1 MRVATRADQWRKAR
15 SPWCKRFM
23 RRRQFRENGEILART
38 ELIAQALR
46 FLRPHL
52 PQARPE
58 WLYDIHLVTVLDTAA
73 AQIGRMFCRGMGPGI
88 RHELSRAAIR
98 RRQPVRHDVEV
109 DGLERP
115 PFERKCC
122 VVEVA

>member
-1 MRVATRADQWRKAR
+1 MRVATRADQRRETR
-15 SPWCKRFM
+15 SPWCQRLM

-58 WLYDIHLVTVLDTAA
+58 RLYEIHLVTVLDNTAP
-73 AQIGRMFCRGMGPGI
+73 QIVQMLCLGIGPGI
-88 RHELSRAAIR
+88 RHELSCAPNSFA
-98 RRQPVRHDVEV
+98 RH
-109 DGLERP
+109 
-115 PFERKCC
+115 
-122 VVEVA
+122 

>member
-1 MRVATRADQWRKAR
+1 
-15 SPWCKRFM
+15 M

-58 WLYDIHLVTVLDTAA
+58 RLYEIHLVTVLDNTA
-73 AQIGRMFCRGMGPGI
+73 AQIVQMLCLGIGPGI
-88 RHELSRAAIR
+88 RHELSRAPVR
-98 RRQPVRHDVEV
+98 RRQPVRDNVEV
-109 DGLERP
+109 NGLQRP
-115 PFERKCC
+115 PL
-122 VVEVA
+122 